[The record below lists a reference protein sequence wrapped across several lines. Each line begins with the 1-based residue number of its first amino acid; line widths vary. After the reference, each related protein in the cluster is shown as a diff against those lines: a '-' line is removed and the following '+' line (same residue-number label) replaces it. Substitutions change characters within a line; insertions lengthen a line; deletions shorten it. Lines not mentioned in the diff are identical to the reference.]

1 MDDTTR
7 RDFIQQ
13 TAALTGGVAA
23 GSIPSLTAAL
33 GQVSP
38 SGDPS
43 HAMSKTSRLRT
54 LLQQPGIGIVPEA
67 HSVFAARLA
76 EINDFKAI
84 YIGGNMMAAMYLG
97 IEDWGLIN
105 VTELVEIGGRIAS
118 GVSIPAIVDADQ
130 GGENALNVYRG
141 VKAYEQAGIA
151 ALHIEDTR
159 NPKHRGRG
167 RSELMPLDEMALRI
181 SAAVEA
187 RSDPNFV
194 IICRSDCLSLGQTP
208 GDTTEAIRRG
218 AAFAEAGG
226 DAFFCVGMRRDQ
238 VDQIAR
244 AVPIPLVALNIPLD
258 DVRNTAL
265 KLDIH
270 AVQVYQPVMKLYE
283 EMLAELKEHGQFL
296 RREERRLMPET
307 MARVLR
313 RAEYEHLAEEWMKLR
328 G

>member
-1 MDDTTR
+1 MDDATR

-13 TAALTGGVAA
+13 TAVLTGGIVA
-23 GSIPSLTAAL
+23 GGVSSVTAAS
-33 GQVSP
+33 GQAP
-38 SGDPS
+38 STTSGS
-43 HAMSKTSRLRT
+43 RAMSKTAKLRA
-54 LLQQPGIGIVPEA
+54 LLRQPGIGIVPEA

-76 EINDFKAI
+76 EINDFEAI

-105 VTELVEIGGRIAS
+105 TTELVEIGGRIAN

-130 GGENALNVYRG
+130 GGENALNVYRA

-151 ALHIEDTR
+151 AFHIEDTR

-167 RSELMPLDEMALRI
+167 RSELMPLDEMVLRI
-181 SAAVEA
+181 SAAVEG
-187 RSDPNFV
+187 RSDPDFV
-194 IICRSDCLSLGQTP
+194 IICRSDCLGLGQNR
-208 GDTTEAIRRG
+208 GDTNEAIRRG
-218 AAFAEAGG
+218 VAFAEAGG
-226 DAFFCVGMRRDQ
+226 DAFFCVGMRSDQ

-244 AVPIPLVALNIPLD
+244 AIPIPLIALNIPLE

-283 EMLAELKEHGQFL
+283 EMIVELKEHGQFL
-296 RREERRLMPET
+296 RREERRPSPET
-307 MARVLR
+307 MARVLQ
-313 RAEYEHLAEEWMKLR
+313 RAEYERLAEEWMKLR